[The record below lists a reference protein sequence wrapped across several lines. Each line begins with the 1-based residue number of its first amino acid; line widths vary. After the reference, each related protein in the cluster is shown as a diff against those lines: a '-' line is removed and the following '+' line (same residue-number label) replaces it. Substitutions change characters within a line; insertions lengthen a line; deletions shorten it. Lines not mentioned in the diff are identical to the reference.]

1 MNYNKNNK
9 LDADISFQEEKV
21 SFDSWNIFSHLTLAV
36 DEFIYFMQEACTYDV
51 LLRRNNIPH
60 AHQG

>member
-9 LDADISFQEEKV
+9 LDANISFQEEKV
-21 SFDSWNIFSHLTLAV
+21 SFDSWNIFSHLTLAA
-36 DEFIYFMQEACTYDV
+36 DEFIYFMREACTYDV
-51 LLRRNNIPH
+51 PLRRNNITH